1 MEGELELMA
10 TTQIR
15 PLPSILWS
23 VLHSNDYLFPL
34 NILYFDA
41 KTSDLFS

>member
-1 MEGELELMA
+1 MEGELELVA
-10 TTQIR
+10 TAQIR
-15 PLPSILWS
+15 PLPSVLWP
-23 VLHSNDYLFPL
+23 VLHSDGYLFPL